1 MTQQQRGFTL
11 IELVVVIVIL
21 GILAAT
27 ALPRFVNLQTD
38 ARIASINGFAGGL
51 RAAVAVIQSRW
62 IVTGSTGAATVAT
75 QDGQTVTVGTGSGS
89 SGGVPT
95 GAIGGIEVA
104 VRCNG
109 TDCGGF
115 TAAYGSPSTFRPNN
129 GGSATCQASYD
140 PTTGNVTIATT
151 GC

>member
-1 MTQQQRGFTL
+1 MTKGQQGFTL

-51 RAAVAVIQSRW
+51 RAGVALVNARW
-62 IVTGSTGAATVAT
+62 LATGSTGSALVTMADTTTVA
-75 QDGQTVTVGTGSGS
+75 VSTGAT
-89 SGGVPT
+89 GGIPT
-95 GAIGGIEVA
+95 GAAAGIGNAI
-104 VRCNG
+104 RCNV
-109 TDCGGF
+109 TDCSGF
-115 TAAYGSPSTFRPNN
+115 TATYGAPTTFVPNN
-129 GGSATCQASYD
+129 GGSATCQVSYD
-140 PTTGNVTIATT
+140 GATGNVTTTTT